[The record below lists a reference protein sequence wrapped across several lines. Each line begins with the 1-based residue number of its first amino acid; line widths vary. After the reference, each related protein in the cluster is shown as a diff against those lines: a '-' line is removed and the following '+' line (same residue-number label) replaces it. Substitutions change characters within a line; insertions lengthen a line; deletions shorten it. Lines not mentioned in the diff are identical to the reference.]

1 MTSHDLATLADALT
15 FALLTTVSG
24 AIGWA
29 VFRMAARRYGIRRT
43 AGTIS
48 MAAVATLAVG
58 ALAMWPAARGGVE
71 GITGGAIPL
80 GTAPEPQRTTAP
92 GMPAPERAVEPVPNE
107 DGSVDERTRR
117 ADDDRALD
125 QEPNEEP
132 NEEPSGEPAG
142 EPSGGSGA
150 GPADPGPDPAPPP
163 PQSPSP
169 DPPTTSPPTPSPTT
183 PPSPSPDDEEDSDDD
198 DDDDDDR
205 LGDLVSSLESLLQL
219 PD

>member
-29 VFRMAARRYGIRRT
+29 VFRVAARRYGIRRT

-48 MAAVATLAVG
+48 VAAVATLAVG

-71 GITGGAIPL
+71 AITGGVIPY
-80 GTAPEPQRTTAP
+80 GTAPEPQRTTEP
-92 GMPAPERAVEPVPNE
+92 GMPAPERAVEPVPNKE
-107 DGSVDERTRR
+107 GSADERTKR

-125 QEPNEEP
+125 QNP

-150 GPADPGPDPAPPP
+150 GPTDPGPDPAPPP

-169 DPPTTSPPTPSPTT
+169 DPPTISPPTPSPSPTT
-183 PPSPSPDDEEDSDDD
+183 PPSPSPSPDEDDD
-198 DDDDDDR
+198 DDEGDR
-205 LGDLVSSLESLLQL
+205 LGDLVSFLESVLQN
-219 PD
+219 P

>member
-132 NEEPSGEPAG
+132 SGEPAG

-198 DDDDDDR
+198 DDDDDDDR

>member
-29 VFRMAARRYGIRRT
+29 VFRVAARRYGIRRT

-48 MAAVATLAVG
+48 VAAVATLAVG

-71 GITGGAIPL
+71 AITGGVIPY
-80 GTAPEPQRTTAP
+80 GTAPEPQRTTEP
-92 GMPAPERAVEPVPNE
+92 GMPAPERAVEPVPNKE
-107 DGSVDERTRR
+107 GSADERTKR

-125 QEPNEEP
+125 QNP

-150 GPADPGPDPAPPP
+150 GPTDPGPDPAPPP

-169 DPPTTSPPTPSPTT
+169 DPPTTSPPTPSPSPTT
-183 PPSPSPDDEEDSDDD
+183 PPSPSPSPDEDDD
-198 DDDDDDR
+198 DDEGDR
-205 LGDLVSSLESLLQL
+205 LGDLVSFLESVLQN
-219 PD
+219 P

>member
-117 ADDDRALD
+117 ADEDRALD
-125 QEPNEEP
+125 QEP

>member
-29 VFRMAARRYGIRRT
+29 VFRVAARRYGIRRT

-48 MAAVATLAVG
+48 VAAVATLAVG

-71 GITGGAIPL
+71 AITGGVIPY
-80 GTAPEPQRTTAP
+80 GTAPEPQRTTEP
-92 GMPAPERAVEPVPNE
+92 GMPAPERAVEPVPNKE
-107 DGSVDERTRR
+107 GSADERTKRS
-117 ADDDRALD
+117 DDDRALD
-125 QEPNEEP
+125 QNP

-169 DPPTTSPPTPSPTT
+169 DPPTTSPPTPSPSPTT
-183 PPSPSPDDEEDSDDD
+183 PPSPSPSPDEDDD
-198 DDDDDDR
+198 DDEGDR
-205 LGDLVSSLESLLQL
+205 LGDLVSFLESVLQN
-219 PD
+219 P

>member
-29 VFRMAARRYGIRRT
+29 IFRVAARRYGIRRT

-48 MAAVATLAVG
+48 VAAVATLAVG

-71 GITGGAIPL
+71 AITGGVIPY
-80 GTAPEPQRTTAP
+80 GTAPEPQRTTEP
-92 GMPAPERAVEPVPNE
+92 GMPAPERAVEPVPNKE
-107 DGSVDERTRR
+107 GSADERTKR

-125 QEPNEEP
+125 QNP

-142 EPSGGSGA
+142 EPSGGGSGA
-150 GPADPGPDPAPPP
+150 GPTDPGPDPAPPP

-169 DPPTTSPPTPSPTT
+169 DPPTTSPPTPSPSPTT
-183 PPSPSPDDEEDSDDD
+183 PPSPSPSPDEDDD
-198 DDDDDDR
+198 DDEGDR
-205 LGDLVSSLESLLQL
+205 LGGLVSFLESVLQN
-219 PD
+219 P

>member
-29 VFRMAARRYGIRRT
+29 VFRVAARRYGIRRT

-48 MAAVATLAVG
+48 VAAVATLAVG

-71 GITGGAIPL
+71 AITGGVIPY
-80 GTAPEPQRTTAP
+80 GTAPEPQRTTEP
-92 GMPAPERAVEPVPNE
+92 GMPAPERAVEPVPNKE
-107 DGSVDERTRR
+107 GSADERTKR

-125 QEPNEEP
+125 QNP

-142 EPSGGSGA
+142 EPSGSSGA
-150 GPADPGPDPAPPP
+150 GPTDPGPDPAPPP

-169 DPPTTSPPTPSPTT
+169 DPPTTSPPTPSPSPTT
-183 PPSPSPDDEEDSDDD
+183 PPSPSPSPDEDDD
-198 DDDDDDR
+198 DDEGDR
-205 LGDLVSSLESLLQL
+205 LGDLVSFLESVLQN
-219 PD
+219 P

>member
-29 VFRMAARRYGIRRT
+29 VFRVAARRYGVRRT

-48 MAAVATLAVG
+48 VAAVATLVVG
-58 ALAMWPAARGGVE
+58 ALAMWPAARGGME
-71 GITGGAIPL
+71 AITGDVIPY
-80 GTAPEPQRTTAP
+80 GTAPEPQRTTEP
-92 GMPAPERAVEPVPNE
+92 GMPAPERAVVPLQNE
-107 DGSVDERTRR
+107 EGSADERTKR

-125 QEPNEEP
+125 QNP

-169 DPPTTSPPTPSPTT
+169 DPPTTSPPTPSPSPTT
-183 PPSPSPDDEEDSDDD
+183 PPSPSPSPDEDDD
-198 DDDDDDR
+198 DDEGDR
-205 LGDLVSSLESLLQL
+205 LGDLVNFLESALQN
-219 PD
+219 P